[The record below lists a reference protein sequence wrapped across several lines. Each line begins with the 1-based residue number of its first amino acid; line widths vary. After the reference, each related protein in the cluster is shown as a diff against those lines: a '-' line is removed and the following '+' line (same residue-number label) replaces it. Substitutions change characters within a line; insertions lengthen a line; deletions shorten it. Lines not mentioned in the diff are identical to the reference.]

1 MDRYIEL
8 WVESLPQL
16 LLAAAQVTIP
26 LTIIAFV
33 LSLVIGLFST
43 AARNLGRFNPFN
55 WLATTYVW
63 FFRGTPL
70 LVQLFLVFYGLPR
83 VGITLDTWSAAIIA
97 LSLNTGAYVAE
108 TFRSAYASIPRGQFE
123 AARTLNFTRAQ
134 TLRHVVIPQATRIA
148 LPPLGHDL
156 IDLVKGTSL
165 VSVISM
171 VDLFQSGKQVAARTF
186 EPLAMYLEVAA
197 IYLVIFTLLSIGQQY
212 LEKRTSRYVRT
223 ANA

>member
-16 LLAAAQVTIP
+16 LLAAAQVTVP

-43 AARNLGRFNPFN
+43 AARNLGKFNPLN
-55 WLATTYVW
+55 WLATVYVW

-148 LPPLGHDL
+148 LPPLGNDL

>member
-43 AARNLGRFNPFN
+43 AARNLGRFNPLN
-55 WLATTYVW
+55 WLATVYVW

-148 LPPLGHDL
+148 LPPLGNDL